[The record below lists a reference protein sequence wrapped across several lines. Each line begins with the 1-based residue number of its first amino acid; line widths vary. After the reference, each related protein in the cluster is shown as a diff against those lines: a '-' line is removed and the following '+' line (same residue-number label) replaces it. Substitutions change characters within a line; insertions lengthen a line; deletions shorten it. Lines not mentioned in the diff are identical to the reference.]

1 MNVYAFVLVLLTL
14 AVCVVV
20 IVHQGVENR
29 GLRADLRR
37 VNDRLLN
44 ALVAENAVEMNGL
57 DKSTVTD
64 LSPERAK
71 EVATR
76 FGAQAVAPDAIYDV
90 PCDVFS
96 PNALGAVVN
105 DDTIRRLR
113 TKVVAGAANNVLLR
127 EEHGDRLRE
136 MGVLYAPDYVI
147 NAGGIINVSIEVES
161 GGYDEGRSRRK
172 VENIYGALKTVF
184 RIAREKG
191 VSTNR
196 AANVLAEERIAR
208 GRKAAPVG

>member
-64 LSPERAK
+64 LSPE
-71 EVATR
+71 
-76 FGAQAVAPDAIYDV
+76 
-90 PCDVFS
+90 
-96 PNALGAVVN
+96 
-105 DDTIRRLR
+105 
-113 TKVVAGAANNVLLR
+113 AADFL
-127 EEHGDRLRE
+127 
-136 MGVLYAPDYVI
+136 
-147 NAGGIINVSIEVES
+147 
-161 GGYDEGRSRRK
+161 
-172 VENIYGALKTVF
+172 
-184 RIAREKG
+184 ARERREA
-191 VSTNR
+191 R
-196 AANVLAEERIAR
+196 AEAR
-208 GRKAAPVG
+208 RGGLAPVGDRPPGGVVGMT